1 MMKIKAII
9 KLAFL
14 MLLAFPLASAS
25 ANPQV
30 LGLGREYVEI
40 TRMRP
45 ADVHLANQT
54 LQVKVTSIDPAANHL
69 TERLQK
75 IIANGV
81 LGAGKNMREVPSAPQ
96 ILVECTVTRY
106 AYNEKTEEKKL
117 LLVKDKGTYKI
128 ITFSLEVSYRVLRTR
143 DNTTLF
149 GNTLSLPYKKEFQV
163 GVETTPGKAELE
175 DNLMRLVIRAVLEK
189 VTNTEEKLKVRL
201 MGKGDLDVYTRLAQ
215 GGQWLQFIESI
226 SALPERKPDKD
237 GRSEFEGDRNY
248 SVAIAYEALAYE
260 NMWKDYARAE
270 KYFDLADT
278 AIRKSQQFDPREKE
292 YVNAQNRMLTGKK
305 YFETIKERF
314 PKFETTAKAEP
325 QVTPRE
331 LPTTPTNPANPQPAK
346 PINPNLPTAN
356 TLVPA
361 KPAPDTI
368 TNDDVIKMLQ
378 ANMSESIIMDT
389 IRTTKNKQFD
399 TTPSGLIQL
408 HQAGASEKLIKY
420 IQSLRPA
427 RTPRRK
433 GN

>member
-1 MMKIKAII
+1 MKVNAI
-9 KLAFL
+9 KLAF
-14 MLLAFPLASAS
+14 MTLLVFSFFYQNASG
-25 ANPQV
+25 QV
-30 LGLGREYVEI
+30 LGIGREYVEI
-40 TRMRP
+40 TRTRP

-54 LQVKVTSIDPAANHL
+54 LLVKVTSIDTAANHL

-75 IIANGV
+75 VIANGV
-81 LGAGKNMREVPSAPQ
+81 LGAGKNMREVNSAPQ
-96 ILVECTVTRY
+96 ISVECTITRY

-128 ITFSLEVSYRVLRTR
+128 ITFSLEVSYRVVRTR

-163 GVETTPGKAELE
+163 GVETTPSKVELE
-175 DNLMRLVIRAVLEK
+175 DNLMRLVVKAVLEK
-189 VTNTEEKLKVRL
+189 LTNTDEKLKVRL

-215 GGQWLQFIESI
+215 GGQWLQFVESI

-248 SVAIAYEALAYE
+248 SIAIAYEALAYE
-260 NMWKDYARAE
+260 TMWKDYARAD

-292 YVNAQNRMLTGKK
+292 YVNAQNRTLTGKK

-314 PKFETTAKAEP
+314 PKFETVAKAEP
-325 QVTPRE
+325 QATPRE
-331 LPTTPTNPANPQPAK
+331 VTGNPANPQPPK
-346 PINPNLPTAN
+346 PAPPSVPTA
-356 TLVPA
+356 TPLVSV

-378 ANMSESIIMDT
+378 ANMSESIITET
-389 IRTTKNKQFD
+389 IRNTKNKKFD
-399 TTPSGLIQL
+399 TSPSGLIQL

-420 IQSLRPA
+420 IQSLNLTRP
-427 RTPRRK
+427 PRRR

>member
-1 MMKIKAII
+1 MMKIKAVT

-14 MLLAFPLASAS
+14 FSLVFSTLPDRV
-25 ANPQV
+25 NGQI
-30 LGLGREYVEI
+30 LGLGREHVEL
-40 TRMRP
+40 TRTRP
-45 ADVHLANQT
+45 ADVHLVNQT
-54 LQVKVTSIDPAANHL
+54 LQVKVTSLDPAANHL

-75 IIANGV
+75 ILANGV
-81 LGAGKNMREVPSAPQ
+81 LGAGKNLREVPSAPQ

-106 AYNEKTEEKKL
+106 AYNEKTEEKKM

-128 ITFSLEVSYRVLRTR
+128 ITFTLEVSYRVLRTR

-163 GVETTPGKAELE
+163 GVETAPGKAELE
-175 DNLMRLVIRAVLEK
+175 DNLMRLVIQSVLEK
-189 VTNTEEKLKVRL
+189 LTNTDEKLKVRL

-248 SVAIAYEALAYE
+248 SMAIAYEALAYE
-260 NMWKDYARAE
+260 TMWKDYGRAE
-270 KYFDLADT
+270 KYYDLADT
-278 AIRKSQQFDPREKE
+278 AIRKAQQFDPREKE

-314 PKFETTAKAEP
+314 PKLETVAKVE
-325 QVTPRE
+325 T
-331 LPTTPTNPANPQPAK
+331 QPAPRDLPNNPPAAQPPK
-346 PINPNLPTAN
+346 PASPN
-356 TLVPA
+356 VPA
-361 KPAPDTI
+361 ASNLAPVKPSPDTI

-378 ANMSESIIMDT
+378 ANMSESIIIDT

-399 TTPSGLIQL
+399 TSATGLIQL

-420 IQSLRPA
+420 IQSLRQ
-427 RTPRRK
+427 PRPSKRR